1 LARNNTLSASFS
13 QASGDGATG
22 FSESSGSVNFT
33 SGDAFKIEGNV
44 LHTGATQYVMAD
56 FGVAQADGIYF
67 ENRDST
73 NFITLTLQEAVSGSD
88 LCALKIAP
96 SGVFCIR
103 FDAGQN
109 AISHI
114 TIQAD
119 TAACDFVL
127 CVAE

>member
-1 LARNNTLSASFS
+1 MARNNTLSASFS
-13 QASGDGATG
+13 QASGDGASG

-33 SGDAFKIEGNV
+33 SGDAVKIEGNV
-44 LHTGATQYVMAD
+44 GTSAVQYALAD
-56 FGVAQADGIYF
+56 FGVAQGDGIYF
-67 ENRDST
+67 ENRDDT
-73 NFITLTLQEAVSGSD
+73 NFITLTLQEAASGSD

-96 SGVFCIR
+96 KGMFCIR
-103 FDAGQN
+103 FDASQT

-114 TIQAD
+114 TIQAN

>member
-1 LARNNTLSASFS
+1 MARNNTLSASFS
-13 QASGDGATG
+13 QAAGDGATG

-44 LHTGATQYVMAD
+44 AHDSATQYVMSS

-67 ENRDST
+67 ENRDSS
-73 NFITLTLQEAVSGSD
+73 NFITLTLQTGVSTD

-96 SGVFCIR
+96 NGVFCIR
-103 FDAGQN
+103 FDADQT

-114 TIQAD
+114 SIQAD